1 MAQCSECGASIP
13 DNTRFCPQC
22 GASSAAAAAGAA
34 GAASGAYQQAQQQ
47 TYQPYQQ
54 NYQQQGYQQQQQQYQ
69 QQYQQQG
76 YQQQQQYQQPPQ
88 KPQKPKP
95 VAPSPE
101 AESYRILTAL
111 SYLSLIFLFLTLILG
126 GDSNYVR
133 KHANQAVAL
142 NLWYLLCAVCCIVP
156 FLGWIV
162 GGVGSIAGF
171 IFMLICFFRALR
183 YDFYTIPITGKWNIV
198 PQKD

>member
-1 MAQCSECGASIP
+1 MPNCSECGAYIP
-13 DNTRFCPQC
+13 ENTRFCPQC
-22 GASSAAAAAGAA
+22 GAAAAVAAAAS
-34 GAASGAYQQAQQQ
+34 AASSG
-47 TYQPYQQ
+47 TYQPQQYQPTQ
-54 NYQQQGYQQQQQQYQ
+54 QYQPGPQYQQQQSYNPQQNYNQ

-76 YQQQQQYQQPPQ
+76 YNQQQYQQ

-95 VAPSPE
+95 VAPSKE
-101 AESYRILTAL
+101 AEDYRVLTAL

-142 NLWYLLCAVCCIVP
+142 NLWFLLCYLCCIVP
-156 FLGWIV
+156 ILGWIV
-162 GGVGSIAGF
+162 GGIGSIAGF
-171 IFMLICFFRALR
+171 VFVIICLTRALR
-183 YDFYTIPITGKWNIV
+183 YDFYEIPITGKWNIV